1 MEPTFGSQ
9 NWGEMYWGTNEAS
22 APTTAPVIISSDV
35 GTYSVALTLQDFPTG
50 TGDDGWSVVTAFKL
64 QCADQSVTGQ
74 SNTLEL
80 DGLVTNTTYEC
91 FVLAINAL
99 VKDQK

>member
-1 MEPTFGSQ
+1 M
-9 NWGEMYWGTNEAS
+9 
-22 APTTAPVIISSDV
+22 
-35 GTYSVALTLQDFPTG
+35 
-50 TGDDGWSVVTAFKL
+50 VTSFKL

-91 FVLAINAL
+91 FVLAINAFGEGPKNSFSVTTENDGVIPTL
-99 VKDQK
+99 MEMAHQTVLMRMMIMMECLMTMKPTTVSTP